1 MSYFTL
7 NIFYR
12 ERGLFD
18 IKKIEESFL
27 RPLFSRYNEI
37 EVNQIIFLY
46 ETDNFLDWYDDS
58 WFLGVYSK
66 WALRFF
72 TSPFF
77 EAIFICAKTKKDT
90 PKVTNQL

>member
-1 MSYFTL
+1 MEGLLVGTKTKRDTLYLKRFPYLLYAFLKMSYFTL

-37 EVNQIIFLY
+37 EVNQIIFLH
-46 ETDNFLDWYDDS
+46 E
-58 WFLGVYSK
+58 
-66 WALRFF
+66 
-72 TSPFF
+72 
-77 EAIFICAKTKKDT
+77 
-90 PKVTNQL
+90 